1 MNPIKKVLISE
12 EEIQAKVRELAAQI
26 NRDYEGKELLFVP
39 VLKGAAVFGCDLFRE
54 LTVPA
59 KIDFLATSSY
69 GGGTESSGVVTVT
82 KDIDLNLT
90 RRHILIVED
99 ILDSGNTLSYLKKM
113 LQSRNAASVKLC
125 TFMQKPAR
133 LQKPIAPDYN
143 GFTIPDEYVV
153 GYGLDYNQLYRNLK
167 YVGVLDESVYA

>member
-12 EEIQAKVRELAAQI
+12 EEIQEKVREIAAQI

-54 LTVPA
+54 LTIPA

-69 GGGTESSGVVTVT
+69 GSGTESSGVVTVT

-90 RRHILIVED
+90 GKHILIVED

>member
-12 EEIQAKVRELAAQI
+12 EEIQKKVKEIAAEI

-59 KIDFLATSSY
+59 KIDFLSTSSY
-69 GGGTESSGVVTVT
+69 GSGTSSSGIVTVT
-82 KDIDLNLT
+82 KDIDLKLNGK
-90 RRHILIVED
+90 HILIVED
-99 ILDSGNTLSYLKKM
+99 ILDSGNTLFYLKNM
-113 LQSRNAASVKLC
+113 LQSRGAESVRLC

-133 LQKPIAPDYN
+133 LQKPISSDYN
-143 GFTIPDEYVV
+143 GFVIPDEYVV

-167 YVGVLDESVYA
+167 FVGILDESVYA

>member
-1 MNPIKKVLISE
+1 MNPIKKILISE
-12 EEIQAKVRELAAQI
+12 EEIQEKVREIAAEI
-26 NRDYEGKELLFVP
+26 NRDYAGKELLFVP

-69 GGGTESSGVVTVT
+69 GGGTESSGIVTVT

-90 RRHILIVED
+90 GRHILIVED

>member
-1 MNPIKKVLISE
+1 MNPIKKVLITE
-12 EEIQAKVRELAAQI
+12 EEIQEKVKEIAAQI

-54 LTVPA
+54 LTIPA

-69 GGGTESSGVVTVT
+69 GNGTESSGTVTVT

-90 RRHILIVED
+90 GRHILIVED
-99 ILDSGNTLSYLKKM
+99 ILDSGNTLCFLKKM
-113 LQSRNAASVKLC
+113 IESRGAASVRLC

-133 LQKPIAPDYN
+133 LQKPITSVYN
-143 GFTIPDEYVV
+143 GFIIPDEYVV
-153 GYGLDYNQLYRNLK
+153 GYGLDYSQLYRNLK
-167 YVGVLDESVYA
+167 YVGVLDESVYS

>member
-1 MNPIKKVLISE
+1 MYPIKKILITE
-12 EEIQAKVRELAAQI
+12 EEIQAKVKDLAAEI

-69 GGGTESSGVVTVT
+69 GNGTASSGTVMVT

-90 RRHILIVED
+90 GRHILIVED

-113 LQSRNAASVKLC
+113 IESRNAASVRLC

-133 LQKPIAPDYN
+133 LKKMITPDYN
-143 GFTIPDEYVV
+143 GFIIPDEFVV
-153 GYGLDYNQLYRNLK
+153 GYGLDYSQLYRNLK